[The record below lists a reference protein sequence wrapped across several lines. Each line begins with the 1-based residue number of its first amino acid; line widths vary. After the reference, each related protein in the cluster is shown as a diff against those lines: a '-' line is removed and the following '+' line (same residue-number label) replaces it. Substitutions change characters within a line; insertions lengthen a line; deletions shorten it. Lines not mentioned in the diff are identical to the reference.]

1 MAFNE
6 SILHF
11 GNQFCRPE
19 SKDDRKPLRTLLENN
34 YRNAFELADKLS
46 TVLDHYFATGEG
58 MTESEAVT
66 TANTVAHLLH
76 AGNDSVAAWMK
87 MKEDKYPVE
96 GKRTHTLRQ
105 CISVVCEFYPTGK
118 KIQTI
123 KEIRNIT
130 GCSLKEAKDFVELVC
145 ADIACGALTEK
156 DI

>member
-1 MAFNE
+1 MKLSE
-6 SILHF
+6 SILQF

-66 TANTVAHLLH
+66 AANTVAHLLH
-76 AGNDSVAAWMK
+76 AGNDSVHAWMK
-87 MKEDKYPVE
+87 MKDEFRQE
-96 GKRTHTLRQ
+96 GRGSHTLRH
-105 CISVVCEFYPTGK
+105 CLSIVFEYYPSRR
-118 KIQTI
+118 KIETI
-123 KEIRNIT
+123 KEIRTIT
-130 GCSLKEAKDFVELVC
+130 GCGLKEAKDFVESVWQ
-145 ADIACGALTEK
+145 DIDCGALTEL